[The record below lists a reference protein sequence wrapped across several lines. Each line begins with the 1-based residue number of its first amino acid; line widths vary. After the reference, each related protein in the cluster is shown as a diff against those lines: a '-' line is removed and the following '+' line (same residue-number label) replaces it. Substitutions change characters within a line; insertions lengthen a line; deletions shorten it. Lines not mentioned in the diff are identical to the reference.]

1 MLLERM
7 NRMQKISVAAG
18 SALLLLLAVGA
29 AFSLRG
35 RFAGRMRD
43 IQVPLARA
51 AKVDKLEL
59 RFSDT
64 CVLRLEKREGGR
76 WQGVSEA
83 GDFEADEARIQDFFS
98 VLNIW
103 EIMMI
108 PADSQR
114 AVWKK
119 KLGEQGGKLLLKA
132 DGRKVFGCTFTE
144 TDGCFVI
151 GLGRQVYAVE
161 MPYNQTDFRNF
172 FGSDMALWRNRLL
185 FLFDYTGLASVRVSF
200 PQPERSYRLL
210 RTGDAFLLERAAG
223 TDTVAA
229 SRAQAYLS
237 SFGRVY
243 FDFKDE
249 KSALGELLYSMEI
262 CPRTGACAA
271 FSVFEKISYGRPDLF
286 KALAVVPR
294 GAGADTVELP
304 YVVLDKLV
312 KRPEWFGGR

>member
-1 MLLERM
+1 M
-7 NRMQKISVAAG
+7 NRLQKISVSAG
-18 SALLLLLAVGA
+18 SALLLLLVVGA
-29 AFSLRG
+29 VFSLKG
-35 RFAGRMRD
+35 RLAGRMRD
-43 IQVPLARA
+43 IQVPLAHA

-64 CVLRLEKREGGR
+64 CVLRLEKREDGR

-83 GDFEADEARIQDFFS
+83 GNFEADKARIQDFFS
-98 VLNIW
+98 VLNTW

-108 PADSQR
+108 PADSQH

-119 KLGEQGGKLLLKA
+119 KLGEQGGKLQLKA
-132 DGRKVFGCTFTE
+132 GGRKVFGCTFME

-151 GLGRQVYAVE
+151 GRGKQVYAVE
-161 MPYNQTDFRNF
+161 MPYSQTDFRNF
-172 FGSDMALWRNRLL
+172 FSAEANLWQNRLL
-185 FLFDYTGLASVRVSF
+185 FLFDYTELASVRVNF

-223 TDTVAA
+223 TDTVAV

-249 KSALGELLYSMEI
+249 KGRTGQWLYDMEI

-271 FSVFEKISYGRPDLF
+271 FSVFEKITYGHPDLF

-312 KRPEWFGGR
+312 KSSGWFE

>member
-1 MLLERM
+1 M
-7 NRMQKISVAAG
+7 NRKQKISVAAG
-18 SALLLLLAVGA
+18 SALLLLLAVWA
-29 AFSLRG
+29 AFAVRG
-35 RFAGRMRD
+35 RFAGRMQD
-43 IQVPLARA
+43 IQLPLARA
-51 AKVDKLEL
+51 AKVDRLEL

-64 CVLRLEKREGGR
+64 CTLRLEKREDGR

-83 GDFEADEARIQDFFS
+83 GTFEADEARIQDFFL
-98 VLNIW
+98 VLNTW

-114 AVWKK
+114 AVWKN

-151 GLGRQVYAVE
+151 GMGKQVYAVE
-161 MPYNQTDFRNF
+161 MPYSQMDFRHF
-172 FGSDMALWRNRLL
+172 FGSDMALWQNRLL
-185 FLFDYTGLASVRVSF
+185 FLFDYTGLASVRVNF

-243 FDFKDE
+243 FDYRDE
-249 KSALGELLYSMEI
+249 KGTAGQWLYDMEV
-262 CPRTGACAA
+262 CPRAGACVA
-271 FSVFEKISYGRPDLF
+271 FSVFEKITYGHPDLF

-294 GAGADTVELP
+294 GAVHDTVELP

-312 KRPEWFGGR
+312 KRPGWFGGR